1 MEIKKNL
8 KSGLWIKKYSPYAVT
23 NFKIQKYYQNEP
35 RFNGVLSRDDLPNK
49 AKDGTL

>member
-1 MEIKKNL
+1 MKTQKIIKLLNFC
-8 KSGLWIKKYSPYAVT
+8 SPDAVT
-23 NFKIQKYYQNEP
+23 NVKIQKYYQNEP

>member
-1 MEIKKNL
+1 MKTQKIIKLLNFC
-8 KSGLWIKKYSPYAVT
+8 SPYAIT
-23 NFKIQKYYQNEP
+23 NFKIQKYHQNEP